1 MKSQSS
7 DTAVSMADLLEIM
20 RQLRDPKT
28 GCPWD
33 IKQDFHSIAPCT
45 LEEAYEVVDAIDR
58 QDWNELKY
66 ELGDLLL
73 QTVYHC
79 QIACEMGL
87 FSFDDVVYAIC
98 QKMIRRHP
106 HVFGSKARPSVAQQ
120 IENWEQAKANERQA
134 HSDLSAPIGILDG
147 VALSLPALTRAIKL
161 QKRAARVKFDWT
173 SLQDV
178 IGKVSEELNEMANE
192 IEAGES
198 SKTFEEF
205 GDLLFSLVNFARHA
219 DIDAEAA
226 LRSANNK
233 FVKRFAT
240 VEREMSKDGL
250 SLSDVDT
257 GTLERYWE
265 QSKDLCGKA
274 HSA

>member
-1 MKSQSS
+1 MKPQSS
-7 DTAVSMADLLEIM
+7 DTAGRIAALLEIM
-20 RQLRDPKT
+20 RQLRDRET

-79 QIACEMGL
+79 QIACEMNL
-87 FSFDDVVYAIC
+87 FSFDDVVDAIC

-106 HVFGSKARPSVAQQ
+106 HVFGSEARPSVSQQ
-120 IENWEQAKANERQA
+120 IENWEQAKAHERQA
-134 HSDLSAPIGILDG
+134 NSDPSSPAGMLDG

-161 QKRAARVKFDWT
+161 QKRASKVKFDWT
-173 SLQDV
+173 SLPDV

-192 IEAGES
+192 IEAGDRA
-198 SKTFEEF
+198 KIFEEF

-226 LRSANNK
+226 LRLANNK
-233 FVKRFAT
+233 FVKRFAMM
-240 VEREMSKDGL
+240 EREMSKDGL
-250 SLSDVDT
+250 SSSDVDT
-257 GTLERYWE
+257 GTLERYWVR
-265 QSKDLCGKA
+265 SKNLLGKA
-274 HSA
+274 DSA

>member
-1 MKSQSS
+1 MKLQSS
-7 DTAVSMADLLEIM
+7 DTADRIANLLEIM

-45 LEEAYEVVDAIDR
+45 LEEAHEVVDAIDR

-79 QIACEMGL
+79 QIACELGL
-87 FSFDDVVYAIC
+87 FSFDDVVDAIC

-106 HVFGSKARPSVAQQ
+106 HVFGSEARPSVSQQ
-120 IENWEQAKANERQA
+120 IENWEQAKAHERQA
-134 HSDLSAPIGILDG
+134 HSDPSTPAGMLDG

-192 IEAGES
+192 IEAGDS
-198 SKTFEEF
+198 SKIFEEF

-219 DIDAEAA
+219 NIDAEAA
-226 LRSANNK
+226 LRLANNK
-233 FVKRFAT
+233 FVKRFAKM
-240 VEREMSKDGL
+240 EREMSKDGL
-250 SLSDVDT
+250 SFNDVDS

-265 QSKDLCGKA
+265 RSKNLLGKA
-274 HSA
+274 HTA

>member
-1 MKSQSS
+1 MKPQSS
-7 DTAVSMADLLEIM
+7 DTAGRIAALLEIM
-20 RQLRDPKT
+20 RQLRDRET

-79 QIACEMGL
+79 QIACEMNL
-87 FSFDDVVYAIC
+87 FSFDDVVDAIC

-106 HVFGSKARPSVAQQ
+106 HVFGSEARPSVSQQ
-120 IENWEQAKANERQA
+120 IENWEQAKAHERQA
-134 HSDLSAPIGILDG
+134 NSDPSSPAGMLDG

-161 QKRAARVKFDWT
+161 QKRAAKVKFDWT
-173 SLQDV
+173 SLPDV

-192 IEAGES
+192 IEAGDRA
-198 SKTFEEF
+198 KIFEEF

-226 LRSANNK
+226 LRLANNK
-233 FVKRFAT
+233 FVKRFAMM
-240 VEREMSKDGL
+240 EREMSKDGL
-250 SLSDVDT
+250 TSSDVDT

-265 QSKDLCGKA
+265 RSKNLLGKA
-274 HSA
+274 DSA

>member
-1 MKSQSS
+1 MKPQSS
-7 DTAVSMADLLEIM
+7 DTAGRIAGLLEIM
-20 RQLRDPKT
+20 RQLRDPQT

-58 QDWNELKY
+58 QDWNELKL

-79 QIACEMGL
+79 QIACEMNL
-87 FSFDDVVYAIC
+87 FSFNDVVNAIC

-106 HVFGSKARPSVAQQ
+106 HVFGSEARPSVSQQ
-120 IENWEQAKANERQA
+120 IENWEQAKAHERQA
-134 HSDLSAPIGILDG
+134 NSDPSAPAGMLDG

-161 QKRAARVKFDWT
+161 QKRAAKVKFDWT
-173 SLQDV
+173 SLPDV

-192 IEAGES
+192 IEAGDRA
-198 SKTFEEF
+198 KIFEEF

-226 LRSANNK
+226 LRLANNK
-233 FVKRFAT
+233 FVKRFAMM
-240 VEREMSKDGL
+240 EREMSKDGL
-250 SLSDVDT
+250 SSSDVDT

-265 QSKDLCGKA
+265 RSKNLLGKA
-274 HSA
+274 DSA